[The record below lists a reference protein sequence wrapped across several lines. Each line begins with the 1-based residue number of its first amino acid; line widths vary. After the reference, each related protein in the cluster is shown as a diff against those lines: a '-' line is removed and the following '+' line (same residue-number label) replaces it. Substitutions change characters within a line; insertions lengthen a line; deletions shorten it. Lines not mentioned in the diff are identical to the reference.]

1 MSDEQQDLN
10 LEDVGAGGEEAGRA
24 KRPKILSGLMLTILK
39 YAALGI
45 GIIILCVT
53 ATWATVSIIER
64 GRTPQGLG
72 QLSDEFTA
80 RQAPLAYFDSIEAI
94 RGQTADETPAIFQL
108 KLSLGYDMNAKD
120 VSAELGQRTREIQDL
135 VLKMIS
141 MKTAAEL
148 SPQNYD
154 EIQNSILNL
163 INRIMAS
170 GKVKKV
176 TFREFSVVK

>member
-10 LEDVGAGGEEAGRA
+10 LEDVGAGGEEAGGAR
-24 KRPKILSGLMLTILK
+24 KPKIFSGLMLTILK
-39 YAALGI
+39 YAAIGI
-45 GIIILCVT
+45 AIIILCVT
-53 ATWATVSIIER
+53 ATWATISVLDN
-64 GRTPQGLG
+64 GRTPQGLAS
-72 QLSDEFTA
+72 LSDEFKAT
-80 RQAPLAYFDSIEAI
+80 QPPLAYYDSVEAI

-108 KLSLGYDMNAKD
+108 KLSLGYDMNAKE
-120 VSAELGQRTREIQDL
+120 VSAELSQRTREIQDL

-154 EIQNSILNL
+154 AIQTSILNL
-163 INRIMAS
+163 INKIMAS
-170 GKVKKV
+170 GKIKRV